1 MHAHSRRSALRLVAL
16 AAASPFA
23 VPMRSFAGDDVPL
36 AIKGYDP
43 VAYFTLGKAT
53 PGLPD
58 IKHEW
63 DEHRYRFSRTQHRDL
78 FKAAPERYAPQFTNF
93 CAMAL
98 ALGKVVQADPESWL
112 IVDGRLYIFGGPAG
126 RDRFQQDLS
135 ENIAKANQ
143 NRAMLR
149 KPQ

>member
-23 VPMRSFAGDDVPL
+23 VPIPSLAGDKVAL

-58 IKHEW
+58 IEHEW
-63 DEHRYRFSRTQHRDL
+63 DEHRYRFSRPEHREV

-98 ALGKVVQADPESWL
+98 ALGKIVEADPESWL
-112 IVDGRLYIFGGPAG
+112 IVDGKLYIFGGPAG
-126 RDRFQQDLS
+126 RDRFQQDLAG
-135 ENIAKANQ
+135 NIAKANQ
-143 NRAMLR
+143 NRAMV
-149 KPQ
+149 KSP